1 MDTHKSSN
9 NETVVVQ
16 QRVQWK
22 SVSAQAPS
30 SVPISDFPQNFGS
43 LHTLQMISTNVVKCF
58 NNLVGTD

>member
-9 NETVVVQ
+9 NEIVVVQ

-30 SVPISDFPQNFGS
+30 SISDFPQNFGS
-43 LHTLQMISTNVVKCF
+43 IHTLLMISTNVVKCF